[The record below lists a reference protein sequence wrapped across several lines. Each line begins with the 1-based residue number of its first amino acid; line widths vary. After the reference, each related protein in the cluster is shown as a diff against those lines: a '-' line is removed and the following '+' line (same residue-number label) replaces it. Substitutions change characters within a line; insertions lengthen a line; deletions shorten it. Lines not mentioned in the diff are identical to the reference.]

1 MKQVSNL
8 PRRVDAEEH
17 SPMPRD
23 VSAGQARQPVDTS
36 KREIGIVGVPMDLG
50 AGRRGVDMG
59 PSAIRYAGL
68 EHDLRALGLCVIDYH
83 NISVPGPESGD
94 VGNPRAKFEQ
104 LIETA
109 CIELRGRVGEIVRA
123 GQFPLVLGGDH
134 SIAMGTVAGLL
145 DAWGDVG
152 VLWIDAH
159 GDINT
164 PETTP
169 SGNVHGM
176 PVAALLG
183 KAGIG
188 ARLDWDTRHIRPER
202 LVLLGTRTL
211 DPGERR
217 IIRELGIRMF
227 TMSEID
233 QRGMT
238 PVVRDAIEVLKGPG
252 GIHVSFDIDAVDP
265 LEAPGVGTPWPGGLT
280 YREAHLAMELLAA
293 TGLVTS
299 MEVVEVNPIADHEN
313 RTARL
318 AAELILSA
326 LGRTIA

>member
-1 MKQVSNL
+1 MTQANSPQRAKL
-8 PRRVDAEEH
+8 P
-17 SPMPRD
+17 
-23 VSAGQARQPVDTS
+23 
-36 KREIGIVGVPMDLG
+36 REIGIVGVPMDLG

-68 EHDLRALGLCVIDYH
+68 EHDLKAMGMKVTDYQ
-83 NISVPGPESGD
+83 NIAVPGPESAD
-94 VGNPRAKFEQ
+94 VGNPRAKFDD

-109 CIELRGRVGEIVRA
+109 CIELREQVAQIARGDA
-123 GQFPLVLGGDH
+123 FPLVLGGDH

-164 PETTP
+164 PETSP

-183 KAGIG
+183 LGLG
-188 ARLDWDTRHIRPER
+188 SRLGWDKRRIAPSR
-202 LVLLGTRTL
+202 LVLFGTRTL

-217 IIRELGIRMF
+217 IIADLGIRMF
-227 TMSEID
+227 TMSQID
-233 QRGMT
+233 QMGVT
-238 PVVRDAIEVLKGPG
+238 AAIRAAIDVLKGPG
-252 GIHVSFDIDAVDP
+252 GIHVSLDMDAVDP

-280 YREAHLAMELLAA
+280 FREAHLAMELLADA
-293 TGLVTS
+293 GQVSS
-299 MEVVEVNPIADHEN
+299 MEVVEVNPIHDHEN
-313 RTARL
+313 RTAKL
-318 AAELILSA
+318 AADLILSA

>member
-1 MKQVSNL
+1 VT
-8 PRRVDAEEH
+8 
-17 SPMPRD
+17 D
-23 VSAGQARQPVDTS
+23 V
-36 KREIGIVGVPMDLG
+36 GIIGVPMDLG

-59 PSAIRYAGL
+59 PYAIRYAGL
-68 EHDLRALGLCVIDYH
+68 EHDLLQMGLRVNDHH
-83 NISVPGPESGD
+83 NISVPGPESTD
-94 VGNPRAKFEQ
+94 PGNPRCKYDD
-104 LIETA
+104 LIEAA
-109 CIELRGRVGEIVRA
+109 CEDLRHVVA
-123 GQFPLVLGGDH
+123 GIAHAGHFPLVLGGDH

-145 DAWGDVG
+145 DAFGDVG
-152 VLWIDAH
+152 VLWVDAH

-164 PETTP
+164 PATSP

-183 KAGIG
+183 IG
-188 ARLDWDTRHIRPER
+188 GLGGRLGWGSRAVRPNR
-202 LVLLGTRTL
+202 VVLFGTRTL
-211 DPGERR
+211 DPGERQT
-217 IIRELGIRMF
+217 IRELGVRMF

-233 QRGMT
+233 QRGIKPCM
-238 PVVRDAIEVLKGPG
+238 DEAIDLLSGPG
-252 GIHVSFDIDAVDP
+252 GIHISFDIDAVDP

-293 TGLVTS
+293 TGQVSS

-313 RTARL
+313 RTAKL

>member
-1 MKQVSNL
+1 VKNHHPASV
-8 PRRVDAEEH
+8 
-17 SPMPRD
+17 
-23 VSAGQARQPVDTS
+23 
-36 KREIGIVGVPMDLG
+36 GIIGVPMDLG

-59 PSAIRYAGL
+59 PYAIRYAGL
-68 EHDLRALGLCVIDYH
+68 EHDLLEMGLEVTDYH
-83 NISVPGPESGD
+83 NIPVSGPESAD
-94 VGNPRAKFEQ
+94 PGNPRAKFES
-104 LIETA
+104 LIEAA
-109 CIELRGRVGEIVRA
+109 CVPLRERVAQIVRE

-145 DAWGDVG
+145 DARQDVG

-176 PVAALLG
+176 PVATILG
-183 KAGIG
+183 KSGLG
-188 ARLDWDTRHIRPER
+188 VRLGWTSRSLDPHRV
-202 LVLLGTRTL
+202 VLFGTRTL

-217 IIRELGIRMF
+217 TIRDLGVRMF

-233 QRGMT
+233 QRGVKSCVDE
-238 PVVRDAIEVLKGPG
+238 VVSILGG
-252 GIHVSFDIDAVDP
+252 GIHISFDIDAVDP

-293 TGLVTS
+293 TGQVRS

-313 RTARL
+313 RTAKL

>member
-1 MKQVSNL
+1 MTQAN
-8 PRRVDAEEH
+8 
-17 SPMPRD
+17 SP
-23 VSAGQARQPVDTS
+23 QPA
-36 KREIGIVGVPMDLG
+36 KAPREIGIVGVPMDLG

-68 EHDLRALGLCVIDYH
+68 EHDLEAMGLKVTDYQ
-83 NISVPGPESGD
+83 NIAVPGPESAD
-94 VGNPRAKFEQ
+94 VGNPRAKFDQ

-109 CIELRGRVGEIVRA
+109 CIELREQVAQIARGNA
-123 GQFPLVLGGDH
+123 FPLVLGGDH

-145 DAWGDVG
+145 DAWGDIG

-164 PETTP
+164 PETSP

-183 KAGIG
+183 LGEAGLG
-188 ARLDWDTRHIRPER
+188 SRLGWDKRHIRPER
-202 LVLLGTRTL
+202 LVLFGTRTL

-217 IIRELGIRMF
+217 IIAELGIRMF
-227 TMSEID
+227 TMSQID
-233 QRGMT
+233 QMGVT
-238 PVVRDAIEVLKGPG
+238 AAVQEAIKVLGGPG
-252 GIHVSFDIDAVDP
+252 GIHVSLDMDAVDP

-280 YREAHLAMELLAA
+280 YREAHLAMELLADA
-293 TGLVTS
+293 GQVSS
-299 MEVVEVNPIADHEN
+299 MEVVEVNPIHDHEN
-313 RTARL
+313 RTAKL
-318 AAELILSA
+318 AADLILSA

>member
-1 MKQVSNL
+1 
-8 PRRVDAEEH
+8 
-17 SPMPRD
+17 
-23 VSAGQARQPVDTS
+23 
-36 KREIGIVGVPMDLG
+36 
-50 AGRRGVDMG
+50 MG

-68 EHDLRALGLCVIDYH
+68 ARDLESMGLRVRDHH
-83 NISVPGPESGD
+83 NIAVPGPESGD
-94 VGNPRAKFEQ
+94 VGNPRAKFDD
-104 LIETA
+104 LIEAA
-109 CIELRGRVGEIVRA
+109 CVELRTCVADIARA
-123 GQFPLVLGGDH
+123 KHFPLVLGGDH

-164 PETTP
+164 PETSP

-183 KAGIG
+183 KGGIG
-188 ARLDWDTRHIRPER
+188 TRLGLDKRHVRPER
-202 LVLLGTRTL
+202 VVLFGTRTL

-217 IIRELGIRMF
+217 IIRDLGIRMF

-233 QRGMT
+233 QMGVTNAVREAVEILRG
-238 PVVRDAIEVLKGPG
+238 DG
-252 GIHVSFDIDAVDP
+252 GIHISFDMDAVDP

-293 TGLVTS
+293 TGLVSS
-299 MEVVEVNPIADHEN
+299 MEVVEVNPIHDHEN
-313 RTARL
+313 RTAKL

>member
-1 MKQVSNL
+1 MNNR
-8 PRRVDAEEH
+8 P
-17 SPMPRD
+17 
-23 VSAGQARQPVDTS
+23 T
-36 KREIGIVGVPMDLG
+36 EIGIVGVPMDLG

-68 EHDLRALGLCVIDYH
+68 AHDLQALGLRVIDYH
-83 NISVPGPESGD
+83 NIAVPGPESGS
-94 VGNPRAKFEQ
+94 VGNPRAKFED

-109 CIELRGRVGEIVRA
+109 CVELRERVGHIARS

-145 DAWGDVG
+145 DARGDVG

-164 PETTP
+164 PETSP

-176 PVAALLG
+176 PVAAMLG
-183 KAGIG
+183 EAGLG
-188 ARLDWDTRHIRPER
+188 ARLGWATRRLRPER
-202 LVLLGTRTL
+202 VVLLGTRTL
-211 DPGERR
+211 DPGERT
-217 IIRELGIRMF
+217 IIRDLGIRMF

-233 QRGMT
+233 QSGIT
-238 PVVRDAIEVLKGPG
+238 ACVRQATDILSGPG
-252 GIHVSFDIDAVDP
+252 GIHISFDIDAVDP

-293 TGLVTS
+293 TGQVSS

-326 LGRTIA
+326 VGRTIA

>member
-1 MKQVSNL
+1 MKQVNGR
-8 PRRVDAEEH
+8 PRAN
-17 SPMPRD
+17 
-23 VSAGQARQPVDTS
+23 Q
-36 KREIGIVGVPMDLG
+36 KRAVGIVGVPMDLG

-59 PSAIRYAGL
+59 PYAIRYAGL
-68 EHDLRALGLCVIDYH
+68 EHDLLQLDLSVNDYH
-83 NISVPGPESGD
+83 NVAVSGPEGAAMGD
-94 VGNPRAKFEQ
+94 PHAKYLD
-104 LIETA
+104 LIEAA
-109 CIELRGRVGEIVRA
+109 CATLRSRVAQIA
-123 GQFPLVLGGDH
+123 GSGAFPLVLGGDH
-134 SIAMGTVAGLL
+134 SIAMGSVAGLL
-145 DAWGDVG
+145 DARGDVG

-164 PETTP
+164 PDTSP

-183 KAGIG
+183 QAGLG
-188 ARLDWDTRHIRPER
+188 ASLGWAER
-202 LVLLGTRTL
+202 SVDSRRVVLFGTRTL

-217 IIRELGIRMF
+217 RIRELGVRMF

-233 QRGMT
+233 QRGIK
-238 PVVRDAIEVLKGPG
+238 PCLDEAISRLEGPG
-252 GIHVSFDIDAVDP
+252 GIHISFDIDAVDP

-280 YREAHLAMELLAA
+280 YREAHLAMEVLAD
-293 TGLVTS
+293 TGQVSS

-313 RTARL
+313 RTGKL

>member
-1 MKQVSNL
+1 
-8 PRRVDAEEH
+8 
-17 SPMPRD
+17 
-23 VSAGQARQPVDTS
+23 
-36 KREIGIVGVPMDLG
+36 MDLG

-59 PSAIRYAGL
+59 PYAIRYAGL
-68 EHDLRALGLCVIDYH
+68 ERDLLEMGLSVKDYH
-83 NISVPGPESGD
+83 NISVPGPESAD
-94 VGNPRAKFEQ
+94 SGNARARFDD
-104 LIETA
+104 LIEAA
-109 CIELRGRVGEIVRA
+109 CADLRERVASIA
-123 GQFPLVLGGDH
+123 GAGDFPLVLGGDH

-145 DAWGDVG
+145 DARGEVG
-152 VLWIDAH
+152 VLWVDAH

-183 KAGIG
+183 KTGVG
-188 ARLDWDTRHIRPER
+188 GRLDWGPRRVDPQR
-202 LVLLGTRTL
+202 LVLFGTRTL
-211 DPGERR
+211 DAGERLT
-217 IIRELGIRMF
+217 IRELGVRMF

-233 QRGMT
+233 QRGVKT
-238 PVVRDAIEVLKGPG
+238 CVDEAIERLAGPG
-252 GIHVSFDIDAVDP
+252 GIHISFDIDAVDP

-293 TGLVTS
+293 TGHVTS
-299 MEVVEVNPIADHEN
+299 MELVEVNPIADHEN

-326 LGRTIA
+326 LGRTIG

>member
-1 MKQVSNL
+1 MTQAK
-8 PRRVDAEEH
+8 
-17 SPMPRD
+17 SPQLAKAP
-23 VSAGQARQPVDTS
+23 
-36 KREIGIVGVPMDLG
+36 REIGIVGVPMDLG

-68 EHDLRALGLCVIDYH
+68 EHDLEAMGLRVTDYQ
-83 NISVPGPESGD
+83 NIAVPGPESAD
-94 VGNPRAKFEQ
+94 VGNPRAKFDQ

-109 CIELRGRVGEIVRA
+109 CIELRGQVAQIARGNA
-123 GQFPLVLGGDH
+123 FPLVLGGDH

-164 PETTP
+164 PETSP

-183 KAGIG
+183 LGEAGLG
-188 ARLDWDTRHIRPER
+188 SRLGWDKRRIRPER
-202 LVLLGTRTL
+202 LVLFGTRTL

-217 IIRELGIRMF
+217 IIADLGIRMF
-227 TMSEID
+227 TMSQID
-233 QRGMT
+233 QMGVT
-238 PVVRDAIEVLKGPG
+238 AAVREAIDLLKGTG
-252 GIHVSFDIDAVDP
+252 GIHVSLDMDAVDP

-280 YREAHLAMELLAA
+280 YREAHLAMELLADA
-293 TGLVTS
+293 GQVSS
-299 MEVVEVNPIADHEN
+299 MEVVEVNPIHDHEN
-313 RTARL
+313 RTAKL
-318 AAELILSA
+318 AADLILSA

>member
-1 MKQVSNL
+1 MTQASIPQV
-8 PRRVDAEEH
+8 A
-17 SPMPRD
+17 
-23 VSAGQARQPVDTS
+23 SAG
-36 KREIGIVGVPMDLG
+36 REVGIVGVPMDLG

-59 PSAIRYAGL
+59 PYAIRYAGL
-68 EHDLRALGLCVIDYH
+68 ERDLLDMGLRVTDYN
-83 NISVPGPESGD
+83 NIAVPVPESSEI
-94 VGNPRAKFEQ
+94 GNPRAKFDD

-109 CIELRGRVGEIVRA
+109 CQELRSRVAEIASA
-123 GQFPLVLGGDH
+123 GHFPLVLGGDH

-164 PETTP
+164 PDTSP

-176 PVAALLG
+176 PVATMLG
-183 KAGIG
+183 QAGLG
-188 ARLDWDTRHIRPER
+188 SRLGWGPRAVEPKRV
-202 LVLLGTRTL
+202 VLFGTRTL
-211 DPGERR
+211 DPGERQR
-217 IIRELGIRMF
+217 IRQLGIRMF
-227 TMSEID
+227 TMSELD
-233 QRGMT
+233 QRGVT
-238 PVVRDAIEVLKGPG
+238 TCVTEAIEQLEGAG
-252 GIHVSFDIDAVDP
+252 RIHISFDIDAVDP

-280 YREAHLAMELLAA
+280 YREAHLAMELLAD
-293 TGLVTS
+293 TGLIAS

-313 RTARL
+313 RTGKL